1 MTETGQRDFFI
12 AKNANKW
19 HISISSLCTMDKPS
33 QRISK
38 QKRNEISI

>member
-1 MTETGQRDFFI
+1 MTESGERDFFVV
-12 AKNANKW
+12 KTLTND
-19 HISISSLCTMDKPS
+19 ISISSLCTMDKPS

>member
-1 MTETGQRDFFI
+1 MTETEQRDFFI
-12 AKNANKW
+12 AKTLTND
-19 HISISSLCTMDKPS
+19 ISISSLCTTDKPS